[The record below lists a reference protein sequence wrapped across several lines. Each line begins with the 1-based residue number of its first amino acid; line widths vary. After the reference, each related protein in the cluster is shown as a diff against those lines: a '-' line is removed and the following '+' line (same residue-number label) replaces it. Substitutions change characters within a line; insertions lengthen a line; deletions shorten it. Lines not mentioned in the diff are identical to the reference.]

1 MIELNLVSDNYEA
14 RPLQLKFELVLTVSE
29 GAENGDGGLL
39 EIYGIVTKNAS
50 NRDARLQISLSVQT
64 IHSIELFTEDAL
76 SQEIILNKLRSSH
89 SFDLM
94 LTNSGNTDS
103 DVRIFASEGLR
114 GWTVVIS
121 PNGISDCETNNSEL
135 ICTIERGTSLN
146 LTIKARSPVDAVV
159 SDTFLFTVSAEP
171 VDTGLIGRQN
181 IEFEVNG
188 VIEESLLSSMVNTQT
203 LAGIGGLVFLGLL
216 YLFMRRK

>member
-1 MIELNLVSDNYEA
+1 
-14 RPLQLKFELVLTVSE
+14 
-29 GAENGDGGLL
+29 
-39 EIYGIVTKNAS
+39 
-50 NRDARLQISLSVQT
+50 
-64 IHSIELFTEDAL
+64 
-76 SQEIILNKLRSSH
+76 
-89 SFDLM
+89 M

-114 GWTVVIS
+114 GWTVAIS

-203 LAGIGGLVFLGLL
+203 LAGIGSLVFLGLL